1 MKKGKKTLNS
11 QFSIFNSRLSMILIL
26 ILAGI
31 PFAIGR
37 YLEFNYPDP
46 FDSASN
52 VYSAKHIL
60 DGARIGIEEIPSA
73 ALGTLLVNIL
83 GVRLFG
89 FSEFGPKLIQLIM
102 QAGAL
107 VAMFA
112 AMRKLFGKL
121 PAAIGVIVAS
131 VYLSSPLIAK
141 FGNVKEQYMIACM
154 MTAMSL
160 FVLRQLGGGWWCS
173 LLAGAIAAWAPLF
186 KETGTSVIGA
196 IGLFVIVQPIF
207 RHRTWKQ
214 TGIDIV
220 LLLSGAVAAM
230 APLYIWIIGWKVQMS
245 LPYSF
250 VWGTIRGFLPRPEAS
265 QQASNYVSS
274 IRETLPFSEQWPRVL
289 RYYLALC
296 LPVSLALGSIVVRI
310 AKLIVN
316 LVQKSP
322 AAVKSGYD
330 RFVLLLGVWWVL
342 DMAFVWI
349 SPASYEQ
356 YYLPLTAS
364 GAMTGGYLIA
374 VWRDN
379 LTARLQKILGVVI
392 GVVGTFIFVR
402 KFGTPGQP
410 MELGQSIIL
419 LIAIYV
425 LSAIVIFVHSKYKT
439 GRMITGI
446 VGLVFLMVVMSWH
459 IFFGL
464 PRSPYSGTK
473 YPQKRNGYAQRWG
486 EISNRKNQG
495 GRGAWEVAGE
505 YIRNHTQPTDKIY
518 VWGWVPGIYLSAQ
531 RFSSSPNAFESE
543 MHTRPPAQL
552 AEVIDGLL
560 SAFSKEMPK
569 YIVDSRK
576 RHLPLDRPQ
585 LELWPILSYSSQ
597 GKPQFLPNDPQIV
610 AEVERQ
616 WKTMLQKRFGD
627 DEARRFEVM
636 GKFRRFVM
644 SNYEKVE
651 PMFGDCVVFKL
662 KTSPADKQ

>member
-1 MKKGKKTLNS
+1 MENVVHHGRIKMKKGKKTLNS

-37 YLEFNYPDP
+37 YFEFNYPDP

-60 DGARIGIEEIPSA
+60 DGARIGIDELPSA

-89 FSEFGPKLIQLIM
+89 FSEFGPKLIQM
-102 QAGAL
+102 VCQAAAL

-121 PAAIGVIVAS
+121 PAAVGVIVAS
-131 VYLSSPLIAK
+131 VYLSSPLVAK

-160 FVLRQLGGGWWCS
+160 FVLRQLGGEWWCS

-214 TGIDIV
+214 TGIDIM

-250 VWGTIRGFLPRPEAS
+250 VWGTIAGLIPKS
-265 QQASNYVSS
+265 QASPQANTYVSA
-274 IRETLPFSEQWPRVL
+274 IREMLPFSEQWPRVL

-322 AAVKSGYD
+322 AAVKSKYD

-374 VWRDN
+374 VYRDK
-379 LTARLQKILGVVI
+379 LAGAVFKTKWVV
-392 GVVGTFIFVR
+392 
-402 KFGTPGQP
+402 
-410 MELGQSIIL
+410 
-419 LIAIYV
+419 A
-425 LSAIVIFVHSKYKT
+425 
-439 GRMITGI
+439 GI
-446 VGLVFLMVVMSWH
+446 VGFILMVVMTWH

-473 YPQKRNGYAQRWG
+473 YPQKRNGYAQRWA
-486 EISNRKNQG
+486 EISYRRHEG

-531 RFSSSPNAFESE
+531 RFSSAPNAFESE
-543 MHTRPPAQL
+543 MHTRPPQQL

-560 SAFSKEMPK
+560 IAFSKEMPK
-569 YIVDSRK
+569 YIVDGRK
-576 RHLPLDRPQ
+576 QHLPLDR
-585 LELWPILSYSSQ
+585 LRFELWPIMGYSSQ
-597 GKPQFLPNDPQIV
+597 GQPQFLPSDPQIV
-610 AEVERQ
+610 AEFERQ
-616 WKTMLQKRFGD
+616 WGAMLQKRFGE
-627 DEARRFEVM
+627 DEAKRFEVV
-636 GKFRRFVM
+636 GKFRQFIRAHYDTVQ
-644 SNYEKVE
+644 
-651 PMFGDCVVFKL
+651 MFGDCVVFKL